1 MNITLSGSASPTD
14 QIHDQIRGLVATG
27 RLAANERLPSVR
39 QLAKDLGVA
48 PGTVAKAYR
57 TLEAK
62 GFLITRTGSGT
73 RVSPTASTTPLPVME
88 AARGLAHT
96 STREGTGL
104 DDTIRILRAIW
115 PDPLRPDQT
124 NLDRI

>member
-1 MNITLSGSASPTD
+1 MMIVLSGSAPPTD

-27 RLAANERLPSVR
+27 RLAADERLPSVR

-57 TLEAK
+57 ALEAE
-62 GFLITRTGSGT
+62 GFLVTRTGSGT
-73 RVSPTASTTPLPVME
+73 RVSPTASTTTRSVLE
-88 AARGLAHT
+88 AARGLASA
-96 STREGTGL
+96 STHEGTGL

-115 PDPLRPDQT
+115 PAPPGPDETKHDRP
-124 NLDRI
+124 